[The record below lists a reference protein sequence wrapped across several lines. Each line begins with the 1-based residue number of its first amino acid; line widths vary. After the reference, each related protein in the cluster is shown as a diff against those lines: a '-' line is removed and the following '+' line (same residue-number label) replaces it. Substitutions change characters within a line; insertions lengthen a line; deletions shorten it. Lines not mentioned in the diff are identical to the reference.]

1 MRVVELR
8 FLPVLILALVGAT
21 FIFGLNLLED
31 ADTTTVPG
39 PQPLHGNLGEKPLT
53 SVGLA
58 SSLLHPSRT
67 DSEDAPRT
75 CAPVTDLVCVLRC

>member
-8 FLPVLILALVGAT
+8 FLPLLILALVGAM
-21 FIFGLNLLED
+21 FIFGLSLSED

-39 PQPLHGNLGEKPLT
+39 PKRLHGRLDEKPLT
-53 SVGLA
+53 SVGLP

-67 DSEDAPRT
+67 DSEVAPRT